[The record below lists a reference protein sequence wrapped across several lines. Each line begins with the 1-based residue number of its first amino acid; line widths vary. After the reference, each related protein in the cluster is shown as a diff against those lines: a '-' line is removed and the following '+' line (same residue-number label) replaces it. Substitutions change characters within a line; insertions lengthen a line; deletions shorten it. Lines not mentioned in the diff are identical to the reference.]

1 MNRPTTALI
10 VFAAALANA
19 GSAPGFAQSTSPPL
33 SAADDGA
40 LPVAAAEARA
50 VANSLA
56 DELDRKFVFPDIGK
70 RYAASLRSKAAAGGY
85 DASGTRARLASM
97 LTEGVQKIAADG
109 HLRVHVIPPEG
120 RAELAAR
127 RQAAAAPQAAVP
139 AAAPVPPPPSLDEA
153 RLIAPG
159 IIYIRF
165 SAFFGSDEAIRRV
178 TDLLAANADAD
189 TIIFDIRTHRGG
201 GLAEM
206 DAILPY
212 LFGRPTALVQMD
224 TRLAVEQAGGG
235 PLADG
240 PRLRRIAGPAEV
252 VRREHHVVPHA
263 SEQRLQDAKVYLLT
277 AGRTASA
284 AEHFA
289 LAMKRTGRA
298 TLIGGA
304 TAGAGHFGGM
314 LPLNDNFAAFI
325 PVGRTFDPDTGE
337 GWEGRGVSPN
347 IEVPAAD
354 ALVEALVRSGVGR
367 DEAVR
372 LSASVHPTAS
382 MERRR
387 PRS

>member
-1 MNRPTTALI
+1 MNRSTTALF

-19 GSAPGFAQSTSPPL
+19 GAAPGLAQSPPAPAP
-33 SAADDGA
+33 AADDGA
-40 LPVAAAEARA
+40 LPVTATESRA
-50 VANSLA
+50 VAISLA
-56 DELDRKFVFPDIGK
+56 DELEGKFVFPDVGK
-70 RYAASLRSKAAAGGY
+70 RYAALLRSKAAAGAY
-85 DASGTRARLASM
+85 DAAGTRAALASM
-97 LTEGVQKIAADG
+97 LTDDVQKVAADG

-127 RQAAAAPQAAVP
+127 RQAAASPQASVP
-139 AAAPVPPPPSLDEA
+139 APASSPPPSLDEA
-153 RLIAPG
+153 RLLAPG
-159 IIYIRF
+159 IAYIRF
-165 SAFFGSDEAIRRV
+165 SAFFGSDEATRRV
-178 TDLLAANADAD
+178 IDLLEANADVE
-189 TIIFDIRTHRGG
+189 TVIFDIRTHRGG

-212 LFGRPTALVQMD
+212 FFAAPTSLVQMD

-263 SEQRLQDAKVYLLT
+263 SERRLQDAKVYLLT

-298 TLIGGA
+298 TLIGEA

-337 GWEGRGVSPN
+337 GWEGSGVSPDVA
-347 IEVPAAD
+347 VPPAD
-354 ALVEALVRSGVGR
+354 ALVEALVRSGVAR
-367 DEAVR
+367 EEAAR
-372 LSASVHPTAS
+372 LSATVHPTAS

-387 PRS
+387 PRR

>member
-1 MNRPTTALI
+1 MNRSTTALF

-19 GSAPGFAQSTSPPL
+19 GAAPGLAQSPPAPAP
-33 SAADDGA
+33 AADDGA
-40 LPVAAAEARA
+40 LPVTATESRA
-50 VANSLA
+50 VAISLA
-56 DELDRKFVFPDIGK
+56 DELEGKFVFPDVGK
-70 RYAASLRSKAAAGGY
+70 RYAALLRSKAAAGAY
-85 DASGTRARLASM
+85 DAAGTRAALASM
-97 LTEGVQKIAADG
+97 LTDDVQKVAADG

-127 RQAAAAPQAAVP
+127 RQAAASPQASVP
-139 AAAPVPPPPSLDEA
+139 APASSPPPSLDEA
-153 RLIAPG
+153 RLLAPG
-159 IIYIRF
+159 IAYIRF
-165 SAFFGSDEAIRRV
+165 SAFFGSDEATRRV
-178 TDLLAANADAD
+178 IDLLEANADVE
-189 TIIFDIRTHRGG
+189 TVIFDIRTHRGG

-212 LFGRPTALVQMD
+212 FFAAPTSLVQMD

-263 SEQRLQDAKVYLLT
+263 SERRLQDAKVYLLT

-298 TLIGGA
+298 TLIGEA
-304 TAGAGHFGGM
+304 TAGAGHFGGL

-337 GWEGRGVSPN
+337 GWEGSGVSPDVV
-347 IEVPAAD
+347 VPAAD
-354 ALVEALVRSGVGR
+354 ALVEALVRSGVAR
-367 DEAVR
+367 EEAAR
-372 LSASVHPTAS
+372 LSATVHPTAS

-387 PRS
+387 PRR

>member
-19 GSAPGFAQSTSPPL
+19 GAAPGLAQNNPPAPAP
-33 SAADDGA
+33 AADDGA

-56 DELDRKFVFPDIGK
+56 DELEGKFVFPDVGK
-70 RYAASLRSKAAAGGY
+70 RYAALLRSKAAAGGY
-85 DASGTRARLASM
+85 DASGTRAKLASM
-97 LTEGVQKIAADG
+97 LTEDVQKVAADG

-120 RAELAAR
+120 RAEIAAR
-127 RQAAAAPQAAVP
+127 RQAAAAPQAAVA
-139 AAAPVPPPPSLDEA
+139 AAAPVPPPSLDEA

-159 IIYIRF
+159 IVYIRF
-165 SAFFGSDEAIRRV
+165 SAFFGSEEATRRV
-178 TDLLAANADAD
+178 TDLLATNADAD

-212 LFGRPTALVQMD
+212 LFGRPTGLVQMD

-252 VRREHHVVPHA
+252 VRREHHVVPHE
-263 SEQRLQDAKVYLLT
+263 SERRLQDAKVYLLI

-298 TLIGGA
+298 TLIGEA

-337 GWEGRGVSPN
+337 GWEGRGVSPDV
-347 IEVPAAD
+347 EVPAAD
-354 ALVEALVRSGVGR
+354 ALVEALVRSGIGR

-387 PRS
+387 PRG